1 MTALHVPVQ
10 GSKLSALE
18 YTFSTWVLPVSV
30 LLSAA
35 GCWACLYHLVAKW
48 HSVDHGG
55 SWGCNLLQH

>member
-1 MTALHVPVQ
+1 VQ
-10 GSKLSALE
+10 GSRLSALE
-18 YTFSTWVLPVSV
+18 YTLSTWVVPVSV
-30 LLSAA
+30 LLSAT